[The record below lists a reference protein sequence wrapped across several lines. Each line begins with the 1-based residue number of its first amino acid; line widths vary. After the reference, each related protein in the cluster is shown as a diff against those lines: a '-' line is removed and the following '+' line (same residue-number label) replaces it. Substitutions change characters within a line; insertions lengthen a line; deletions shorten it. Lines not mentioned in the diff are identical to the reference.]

1 MARHWAIR
9 TIATLWQA
17 KNFLER
23 DGIHFQP
30 GVNEDLAATAV
41 WGSQQVNLIEPSN
54 KDGVVGIWYGKGPGV
69 DRSGDVF
76 RHANTAGT
84 AAGGGVLVLL
94 GDDHGAKSSTIPHQ
108 SEYAM
113 MHAMIPVLNPAGVQ
127 ELLDFGLH
135 GIALSRYSGL
145 WVGFKCVTM
154 TIDSSA
160 SVSIDPS
167 RIEITTPD
175 NFAMPEDGLN
185 IRWPDTALGAEVR
198 MTEHKLPAAQAYVRA
213 NRLDRTIYDSPDAR
227 IGIVT
232 AGKSYLDVM
241 QALEDLGIDADLA
254 AAMGLRVYKLAMT
267 WPIEPEGVREFA
279 AGLEEIIVVEEKRG
293 LIEDQIKE
301 LLYNAPD
308 RPARIVG
315 KRDETGAPLLPET
328 NELEADAIARVLGRR
343 LTALD
348 DGGRLSNRLIHL
360 EAAEARTVEGGKLMR
375 TPYFCSGC
383 PHNSS
388 TKVPDGSR
396 ALAGIGCHYLV
407 QGMDRETATYT
418 QMGGEGVSWAG
429 QAPFTDRQHIF
440 VNLGDGTYFHSG
452 LLAIRAAVASGA
464 NMTYKIL
471 YNDAAAMTGGQP
483 LDGHLDVPQIT
494 RQLAA
499 EGVRKTYVV
508 SDEPDK
514 YPVASE
520 FAPGVT
526 IHHRDEMDELQRS
539 LREVEGVTALVYD
552 QVCATEKRRR
562 RKRGKMIDPARRAFI
577 NELVCEGCGDCSVA
591 SNCVSIEPLE
601 TEFGRKRQ
609 VNQSSCNKDLSC
621 VDGFCPSFVTVEG
634 GSLRNS
640 LATPAIGPE
649 RDHLVADL
657 ADPTAPSLERPWN
670 IVVTGVGGT
679 GVVTIGALIGIAAH
693 IEGKACTVL
702 DKVGAAQKNGA
713 VLCQIKVAANPDQL
727 HALNVGAQRANLLLG
742 CDLVVAAGREAL
754 EKVGAGLT
762 HAVIND
768 HDTPVAGFIHN
779 PDLDFAGSFNQRLV
793 AEAVGTDH
801 TTFCHATELATALFG
816 DAIATN
822 AFLLGVA
829 YQKGLLPVSADALH
843 RAMELNGV
851 AVAMNKRAFAWGR
864 LTAAADQAPISL
876 NALIARRG
884 GELARYQNRAY
895 ARRYRELVAK
905 VRAAEAAVGEDEAL
919 STAVARGAYTLMAYK
934 DEYEVARLYT
944 DGRFLKRLRDTF
956 DGDYRLRIA
965 PPLFARRDPR
975 TDTWPLSLWRSFE
988 PRISGSCA
996 ARLWIR
1002 SAIARDGASIEAYF
1016 ATIDGLLGDLTAVNH
1031 ATAVE
1036 IARMPERIRAP
1047 RSRAQSR
1054 GGAAPTRCGIASR
1067 RVTRIGRPSTRFGGP
1082 MLAIFRTLANFRF
1095 LRGTPLDPFGYS
1107 AERRGERR
1115 LIEAY
1120 FATIDGLLGDLT
1132 AVNHA
1137 TAVEIARMPERIRGF
1152 GHVKERN
1159 LEAALKAEAALL
1171 QQYRGDAVLQAAE

>member
-1 MARHWAIR
+1 MYSGTPTRRARR
-9 TIATLWQA
+9 
-17 KNFLER
+17 R
-23 DGIHFQP
+23 
-30 GVNEDLAATAV
+30 AA
-41 WGSQQVNLIEPSN
+41 
-54 KDGVVGIWYGKGPGV
+54 
-69 DRSGDVF
+69 
-76 RHANTAGT
+76 

-213 NRLDRTIYDSPDAR
+213 NWLDRTIYDSPDAR

-539 LREVEGVTALVYD
+539 VREVEGVTALVYD

-864 LTAAADQAPISL
+864 LTAADPALVAREAAAIVPAVIAAADQAPISL

-956 DGDYRLRIA
+956 DGDYRLRFHLA

-975 TDTWPLSLWRSFE
+975 TGHLIKRS
-988 PRISGSCA
+988 
-996 ARLWIR
+996 
-1002 SAIARDGASIEAYF
+1002 
-1016 ATIDGLLGDLTAVNH
+1016 
-1031 ATAVE
+1031 
-1036 IARMPERIRAP
+1036 
-1047 RSRAQSR
+1047 
-1054 GGAAPTRCGIASR
+1054 
-1067 RVTRIGRPSTRFGGP
+1067 FGGP
-1082 MLAIFRTLANFRF
+1082 MLAIFRTPANFRF

>member
-1 MARHWAIR
+1 MTLAAVTLDDKYAQESGTVFLTGTQALVRLPLMQRRRDTAAGLNTGCYISGYR
-9 TIATLWQA
+9 GSPLGNYDRALWQA

-41 WGSQQVNLIEPSN
+41 WGSQQVNLIETSN

-113 MHAMIPVLNPAGVQ
+113 MHAMIPVVNPAGVQ
-127 ELLDFGLH
+127 ELIDFGLH

-213 NRLDRTIYDSPDAR
+213 NRLDRTIYDSLDAR

-301 LLYNAPD
+301 LLYNVPD

-471 YNDAAAMTGGQP
+471 YNDAAAMAGGQP

-864 LTAAADQAPISL
+864 LTAADPALVAREAAAIAPAVIAAADQAPISL

-956 DGDYRLRIA
+956 DGDYRLRFHLA

-975 TDTWPLSLWRSFE
+975 TGHLIKRS
-988 PRISGSCA
+988 
-996 ARLWIR
+996 
-1002 SAIARDGASIEAYF
+1002 
-1016 ATIDGLLGDLTAVNH
+1016 
-1031 ATAVE
+1031 
-1036 IARMPERIRAP
+1036 
-1047 RSRAQSR
+1047 
-1054 GGAAPTRCGIASR
+1054 
-1067 RVTRIGRPSTRFGGP
+1067 FGGP